1 MSDTTTTTDPKQLL
15 AEDDPKCWL
24 ICKAGRGWYRPN
36 AQGYTPFVREAG
48 RYTLDEATRHAHPNG
63 PDGPRDGITIH
74 HISTLSE
81 PVAPDPSPEV
91 LALRAERDRLREA
104 LEFYADKAFDGY
116 DVSITDYG
124 LSTELGEIIKDGGDR
139 ARAALGEKNDE

>member
-1 MSDTTTTTDPKQLL
+1 MTPTDLKQLL
-15 AEDDPKCWL
+15 ADDDPKCWL
-24 ICKAGRGWYRPN
+24 ISKAGRGWYRPD
-36 AQGYTPFVREAG
+36 AQGYTAFVRDAG
-48 RYTLDEATRHAHPNG
+48 RYTLDEATRHSHPNG

-91 LALRAERDRLREA
+91 LALRAERDRLREVLEWYGEQARLCRLIHGEGDAGRQA
-104 LEFYADKAFDGY
+104 L
-116 DVSITDYG
+116 SN
-124 LSTELGEIIKDGGDR
+124 DGGQR

>member
-104 LEFYADKAFDGY
+104 LIEAIPWVEANIE
-116 DVSITDYG
+116 DVANKPGVVSAVSKR
-124 LSTELGEIIKDGGDR
+124 L
-139 ARAALGEKNDE
+139 RAALGEKNDE